1 MTTQV
6 HVLSDSILSY
16 SGATVELIAIW
27 GHFSGR
33 STSVVESSE
42 TGRPH
47 QPERKHRR
55 FPGTYPVHLTFQSGA
70 PLTEIEAVSKNVSIG
85 GMLLKT
91 ASPIPQRSSVN
102 FTIRL
107 HGIQTIRP
115 IDLVG
120 EGEVVRVE
128 PQGIEGFAIAI
139 KCSRPISQIETY
151 LSTAP
156 S

>member
-1 MTTQV
+1 V
-6 HVLSDSILSY
+6 GE
-16 SGATVELIAIW
+16 SGEI
-27 GHFSGR
+27 
-33 STSVVESSE
+33 
-42 TGRPH
+42 GRPH
-47 QPERKHRR
+47 QPERKYRR
-55 FPGTYPVHLTFQSGA
+55 FPGTYPVHLTFQSGE
-70 PLTEIEAVSKNVSIG
+70 PLTEVEAISKNVSIG

-91 ASPIPQRSSVN
+91 ASAIPQRSSVK

-107 HGIQTIRP
+107 HGIQTMRP

-128 PQGIEGFAIAI
+128 PQGAEGFAIAI
-139 KCSRPISQIETY
+139 ECNQPISQIETY